1 MLTGIKWEDRG
12 LSGPGRNYRALVQL
26 REMHHPDQW
35 PNTIRITSGGF
46 VYQAP
51 TAFPVPALLLL
62 MLGVLTV
69 LRSRVPC
76 EVAAKKMDLNMNN
89 IKLLQGISLDE
100 EAEEIESEE
109 VDDED
114 EEEEAEEYVTL
125 GIVEKPKNPKLLLR
139 HLFPSK
145 SGGVPAWLDPV
156 DLLSGKSCRCGFCE
170 QPLQFLL
177 QIYAPMTENEAT
189 FHRMLYVFMCPSMS
203 CLIQD
208 QHEQWKCREDN
219 PRRSV
224 KVFRCQ
230 LPRLNPFYSSDP
242 PRHDGT
248 DKPSSAGVS
257 LCSWC
262 GTWKGEKVC
271 SSCKRARYCTEKHQA
286 MHWKSGHKN
295 QCRQIIYYSESSSSD
310 SSVKLPNIDK
320 VACSTLWPEYE
331 IIIEDECAFDMEAS
345 EDNSCATSLVP
356 KHTKTDDTYQ
366 HLLGEF
372 EADENKRSW
381 ASFQER
387 ISKCPNQVLRY
398 CRDLMA
404 KPLWPLSIGRPSV
417 ANIPKCNY
425 CNGPLCYEFQIMP
438 QLLYY
443 FGVKNDPDSLD
454 WGTIV
459 VYTCLASCQSSI
471 SYKEEFA
478 WVLLYPTA
486 PMT

>member
-1 MLTGIKWEDRG
+1 
-12 LSGPGRNYRALVQL
+12 
-26 REMHHPDQW
+26 
-35 PNTIRITSGGF
+35 
-46 VYQAP
+46 
-51 TAFPVPALLLL
+51 
-62 MLGVLTV
+62 
-69 LRSRVPC
+69 
-76 EVAAKKMDLNMNN
+76 MNDV
-89 IKLLQGISLDE
+89 ISLQGISLDE
-100 EAEEIESEE
+100 EAEIIEFEE

-114 EEEEAEEYVTL
+114 EEEEEEEYVTL
-125 GIVEKPKNPKLLLR
+125 GTVERAKNPKFLLR

-156 DLLSGKSCRCGFCE
+156 DLPSGMSSRCGFCE

-177 QIYAPMTENEAT
+177 QIYAPISEKEAT

-203 CLIQD
+203 CLLQD
-208 QHEQWKCREDN
+208 QHEQWKCRDDN
-219 PRRSV
+219 LRRSV
-224 KVFRCQ
+224 KVFRYQ
-230 LPRLNPFYSSDP
+230 LPQSNPFYSSDP

-248 DKPSSAGVS
+248 DKPSSAGAA

-271 SSCKRARYCTEKHQA
+271 GSCKRARYCSEKHQA
-286 MHWKSGHKN
+286 MHWKTGHKN
-295 QCRQIIYYSESSSSD
+295 QCRQIIYNSESSSSG
-310 SSVKLPNIDK
+310 SSVRLPNIDK
-320 VACSTLWPEYE
+320 GHMNVLFSYSIKKSFQLNILVILVACSTLWPEYE
-331 IIIEDECAFDMEAS
+331 IIIEDECAFDSEAS
-345 EDNSCATSLVP
+345 EDNSYATSMVLTP

-366 HLLGEF
+366 HFLGKF
-372 EADENKRSW
+372 EGDSNKRSW

-398 CRDLMA
+398 CRDPMA

-443 FGVKNDPDSLD
+443 FGVRNDPDSLD
-454 WGTIV
+454 WGTTA
-459 VYTCLASCQSSI
+459 VYTCLASCETSI

-478 WVLLYPTA
+478 WVQLYPTA